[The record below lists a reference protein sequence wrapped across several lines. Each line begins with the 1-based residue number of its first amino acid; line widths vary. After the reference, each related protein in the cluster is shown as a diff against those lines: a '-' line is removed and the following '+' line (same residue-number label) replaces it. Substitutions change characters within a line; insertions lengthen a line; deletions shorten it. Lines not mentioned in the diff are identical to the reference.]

1 MQYALLIYTP
11 EPTEAPPQ
19 EAMAAEMEEYNA
31 FGQHVR
37 DRNAMLGGE
46 ALDSIATATTVR
58 VVDGKTI
65 TTDGPFAETKETLGG
80 FYLVEAADLDEA
92 ISFAAMIPGARHG
105 CIEVRPVW
113 DYGASPGPRKRPR
126 SRPGTDARGDRAD
139 RGDRAVVDRKRRD
152 PWRLVGRRPRRRRS
166 PVPRGAG
173 PGGRDADP
181 GDGRLRPGR
190 GSRPGRVHQR
200 ARDVAAAWH
209 PGPIPGRGSR
219 PRPAIAPSIDC
230 AAGGG

>member
-11 EPTEAPPQ
+11 EATEEVPQ

-31 FGQHVR
+31 FSQHLR

-46 ALDSIATATTVR
+46 ALDSTATATTVR

-92 ISFAAMIPGARHG
+92 IAYAAMIPGARHG

-113 DYGASPGPRKRPR
+113 DYGA
-126 SRPGTDARGDRAD
+126 A
-139 RGDRAVVDRKRRD
+139 
-152 PWRLVGRRPRRRRS
+152 
-166 PVPRGAG
+166 
-173 PGGRDADP
+173 
-181 GDGRLRPGR
+181 
-190 GSRPGRVHQR
+190 
-200 ARDVAAAWH
+200 VAAE
-209 PGPIPGRGSR
+209 
-219 PRPAIAPSIDC
+219 PASA
-230 AAGGG
+230 AAGN